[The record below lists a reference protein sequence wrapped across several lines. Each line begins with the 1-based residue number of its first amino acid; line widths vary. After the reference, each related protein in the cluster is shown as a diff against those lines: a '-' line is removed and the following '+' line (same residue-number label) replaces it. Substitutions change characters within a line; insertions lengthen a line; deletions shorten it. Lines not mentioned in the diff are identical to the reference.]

1 MLISLY
7 SKYLR
12 RQRRSGIRLALV
24 LMGMGLEGVSC
35 GGDPGIAG

>member
-7 SKYLR
+7 STYPR

-24 LMGMGLEGVSC
+24 LMGMGLGGVTC
-35 GGDPGIAG
+35 GGDPDIAD